1 MTIGGTP
8 SAPKARHESVRGVPR
23 LHLAPPCVS
32 VCVHLKQTDVAEN
45 RKKRPAVPSCAY
57 HVRICTWYG
66 VHLARSCFAP
76 HPGVFPDGESWNDDL
91 VGGRP
96 PVDAG
101 QRGVSPT
108 PAEGDAQRERLVSY
122 TGTCWQRIYNPVT
135 KSFQC
140 EPKELVFDEAG
151 ARLGIRVWSV
161 FVSQVTAIVRAWR
174 CRSPSCEPFRLRLVV
189 FILASVHT
197 GYPLHSLQ
205 FTPDPLTLASGHTWS
220 CSHSLQ
226 VTPGPVHTC
235 FSSHRVPFTLAS
247 VHPQVLFTLASG
259 HPRSPHTRFS
269 SHLNMFTPGSH
280 QLHA

>member
-1 MTIGGTP
+1 M
-8 SAPKARHESVRGVPR
+8 
-23 LHLAPPCVS
+23 
-32 VCVHLKQTDVAEN
+32 
-45 RKKRPAVPSCAY
+45 
-57 HVRICTWYG
+57 RICTWYG

-76 HPGVFPDGESWNDDL
+76 HPGFSPDGESWNDDL

-108 PAEGDAQRERLVSY
+108 PAEGDAQRDRLVSY
-122 TGTCWQRIYNPVT
+122 TATCWQRIYDPVT

-205 FTPDPLTLASGHTWS
+205 ITPDPFNTRFSSHLVLFTLASGHTWS
-220 CSHSLQ
+220 CSHLLQ
-226 VTPGPVHTC
+226 FTPGP
-235 FSSHRVPFTLAS
+235 F
-247 VHPQVLFTLASG
+247 
-259 HPRSPHTRFS
+259 HTRFS
-269 SHLNMFTPGSH
+269 SPSGPVHTRFRSPQVPSHSLQFTPEHVHTRFTPASRIVPV
-280 QLHA
+280 